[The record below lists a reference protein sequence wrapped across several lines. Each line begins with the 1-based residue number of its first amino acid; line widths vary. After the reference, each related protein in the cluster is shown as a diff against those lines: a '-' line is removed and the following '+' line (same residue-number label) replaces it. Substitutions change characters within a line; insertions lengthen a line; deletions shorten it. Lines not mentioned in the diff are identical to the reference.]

1 MAHPGLACTSAW
13 SHERLWPDRG
23 RSRAQS
29 LAALVLLYTKLVHRG
44 PWRQGQTEGARLSWH
59 VRLPSCYTHGRL
71 DPCVQERVESLRTV
85 RPLKANAIPM
95 EHCNSSC
102 TLHLWPLPPRG
113 VGLLPCQLHC
123 TSRCW
128 YPRKA
133 PHCCWHCCCHPTALR
148 KGPPCSCLHVAV
160 ARLPTE
166 RPGQPCDVRGQTPG
180 SIPAGFEC
188 PRHRPSGLSCLS
200 PPWAEE
206 RKPPRPRR
214 APSLRAPGRALG

>member
-1 MAHPGLACTSAW
+1 MGLPSQQSRALRVARSISRGGGHGLAHPCLACTSAW

-102 TLHLWPLPPRG
+102 TLHLWPHAPSRGRAPALSTALHVPMLVSSQSSPLLLALLLPPDGAAERPAVQLPPR
-113 VGLLPCQLHC
+113 
-123 TSRCW
+123 RC
-128 YPRKA
+128 
-133 PHCCWHCCCHPTALR
+133 
-148 KGPPCSCLHVAV
+148 
-160 ARLPTE
+160 
-166 RPGQPCDVRGQTPG
+166 
-180 SIPAGFEC
+180 
-188 PRHRPSGLSCLS
+188 S
-200 PPWAEE
+200 PPAHGTPW
-206 RKPPRPRR
+206 PT
-214 APSLRAPGRALG
+214 L